1 MKIPPLMVKCQIEFN
16 MYGKIL
22 HGYSFGGL
30 VNYVNDPRKKATLVA
45 ASDGINLTNNQT
57 ITDSF
62 VMHAGLSSR
71 TKKPVAHFVLAFSP
85 HDAPRI
91 DNILLGQLANE
102 YLQKMGYDDNQFVAF
117 RHYDKEH
124 PHIHIVVNRVN
135 FKGKCTKEAHEKDK
149 NVKVCK
155 DLTRKY
161 GLYIASGKEVVK
173 VQRLRT
179 MDAIRY
185 QMMHGVKESLQ
196 VSYNWKDFENELAKL
211 AISLRFRYNTT
222 TNGIEGV
229 SFTIDKDKVGSRMRH
244 DISFSGKQLD
254 ASLTLSHICERL
266 GNPVA
271 IVHEQARSMYE
282 DARQKW
288 YDTHNGFEVSRIDDI
303 FPNFDSQFPFQAKT
317 KMNEAPDM
325 KGDNQPLVPELI
337 EDLSQTVGE
346 ITDVGNGILHVG
358 LTALGTMLFPPYQ
371 SAISAGGGESSVSK
385 IGWGDDDKYKRKY
398 HSNSHF
404 YRKGRR

>member
-1 MKIPPLMVKCQIEFN
+1 

-22 HGYSFGGL
+22 HGSSFGGL
-30 VNYVNDPRKKATLVA
+30 VNYVNDSRKNATLVA

-62 VMHAGLSSR
+62 VMHAGLSCR

-91 DNILLGQLANE
+91 NNAILGQLVND
-102 YLQKMGYDDNQFVAF
+102 YLQRMGYDDNQFVAF

-124 PHIHIVVNRVN
+124 PHVHVIMNRVN
-135 FKGKCTKEAHEKDK
+135 FKGKCTKDSHEKDK

-155 DLTRKY
+155 DLTQKF
-161 GLYIASGKEVVK
+161 GLYIASGKEAVK
-173 VQRLRT
+173 GQRLRT

-185 QMMHGVKESLQ
+185 QMMHAVKESLQ
-196 VSYNWKDFENELAKL
+196 VSGNWKDFENELAKL
-211 AISLRFRYNTT
+211 GISLRFRYNTT
-222 TNGIEGV
+222 TNGIEGI
-229 SFTIDKDKVGSRMRH
+229 SFTIDKDKVGNRMRH

-254 ASLTLSHICERL
+254 VSLTLSHICERL

-282 DARQKW
+282 DARQEW

-398 HSNSHF
+398 HSNSNF